1 MTTNMTKEGQL
12 QKMWPTFIGFLSENF
27 VDETEY
33 LGLLAAK
40 KGLITHWT
48 ELEPFL
54 KNKVGMSVVYEYI
67 QYIME
72 NYVRAAYDV
81 TLEKYPDEELRI
93 HRPLY
98 FFSAALPATME
109 ALQDVPAYTELRD
122 YGEDISEIVKSL
134 CGMAQIAEHLL
145 CSVTVQKTATPAEKE
160 FGKSLEKLYRYM
172 EFFMTLVGCI

>member
-12 QKMWPTFIGFLSENF
+12 AKMWPTFIGFLSKDF

-40 KGLITHWT
+40 KGLINHWT

-54 KNKVGMSVVYEYI
+54 KNKVGMSVVYEHI
-67 QYIME
+67 QYITE
-72 NYVRAAYDV
+72 AYVRAAYDV

-109 ALQDVPAYTELRD
+109 ALQGVPAYTELRE
-122 YGEDISEIVKSL
+122 YGEEISEIVKSL
-134 CGMAQIAEHLL
+134 CGMAQVAEYLL
-145 CSVTVQKTATPAEKE
+145 SSVGAQQAATDAEKE
-160 FGKSLEKLYRYM
+160 YGKSLEKLYRYM